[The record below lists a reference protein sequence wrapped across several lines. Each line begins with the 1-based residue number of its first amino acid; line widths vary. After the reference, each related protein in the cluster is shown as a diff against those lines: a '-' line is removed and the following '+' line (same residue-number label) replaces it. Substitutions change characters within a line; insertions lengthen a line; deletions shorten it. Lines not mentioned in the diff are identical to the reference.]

1 MLPVQ
6 KIESVN
12 ALATDFSGDNSRTPM
27 QWDDSENGGS
37 TAGTPWLKA
46 NPDDVSINIAAQQKD
61 ADTVLNYDKKLPA
74 LRKRKE

>member
-1 MLPVQ
+1 
-6 KIESVN
+6 
-12 ALATDFSGDNSRTPM
+12 M

-37 TAGTPWLKA
+37 TAGTPWLKV
-46 NPDDVSINIAAQQKD
+46 NLNDVSINIAAQQKD